1 MTNNDILK
9 RLRYV
14 FNFSDTEMI
23 ETFELADFETNR
35 AQVSNWLKKEDDAEF
50 IGLNDVELALF
61 LNGLINKN
69 RGKREGEQ
77 PAPEVF
83 LDNNAILKKIKIAL
97 TLKSDDILAI
107 FKLADITMSPHE
119 LSAFLRNPNQT
130 QFTTLNDQYLRNFLM
145 GLQKKYRPDSVE
157 IRNDG
162 DGE

>member
-23 ETFELADFETNR
+23 DIFQLADFETTR
-35 AQVSNWLKKEDDAEF
+35 AQVSDWLKSDEDAEF
-50 IGLNDVELALF
+50 ILLNDVELAVF

-77 PAPEVF
+77 PTPEEY
-83 LDNNAILKKIKIAL
+83 LDNNTILKKLKIAL
-97 TLKSDDILAI
+97 SLKSDNLLEVFQLVDVA
-107 FKLADITMSPHE
+107 MSAHE

-130 QFTTLNDQYLRNFLM
+130 QFVTLNDQYLRNFLL
-145 GLQKKYRPDSVE
+145 GLQKKYRPE
-157 IRNDG
+157 YL
-162 DGE
+162 E

>member
-23 ETFELADFETNR
+23 TTFELADFETNR
-35 AQVSNWLKKEDDAEF
+35 AQVSNWLKKEEDADF
-50 IGLNDVELALF
+50 VGMNDVELALF

-77 PAPEVF
+77 PEPETY
-83 LDNNAILKKIKIAL
+83 LDNNTILKKLKIAL
-97 TLKSDDILAI
+97 SLKSDELLAI
-107 FKLADITMSPHE
+107 FKLADIEMSQHE

-145 GLQKKYRPDSVE
+145 GLQKKFRPE
-157 IRNDG
+157 TAQ
-162 DGE
+162 